1 MRLLFASLS
10 WYNFGMD
17 IIKIL
22 LHLGDY
28 LAKVIELFGFWT
40 YAILFLVIFAETGL
54 VVVPF
59 LPGDSLIFVIGA
71 FAALGHLNIVLAY
84 VVLLT
89 ASILGDT
96 ANYWLGHKLGAKVF
110 SRENSKLFNKKY
122 LTKTEEFYEKYG
134 GKTIIIARFVPIVR
148 TFAPFVAGIG
158 SMKYSV
164 FILYNIIGGFLW
176 VTSILIA
183 GYFLGNLPVVKDNF
197 EYAVYI
203 IILLSIS
210 PMLFEFAKHKLQ
222 KRKEKAGEST
232 SFKEIKEVVKKK

>member
-1 MRLLFASLS
+1 
-10 WYNFGMD
+10 MD
-17 IIKIL
+17 ILKIL

-28 LAKVIELFGFWT
+28 LARVIELFGFWT

-71 FAALGHLNIVLAY
+71 FAALGHLNVVLAY
-84 VVLLT
+84 VVLL
-89 ASILGDT
+89 AAAILGDT

-110 SRENSKLFNKKY
+110 KSENSKIFNKKY

-164 FILYNIIGGFLW
+164 FILYNIVGGFLW
-176 VTSILIA
+176 VTSLLVA
-183 GYFLGNLPVVKDNF
+183 GYFFGNLPIIKNNF
-197 EYAVYI
+197 EYAIYV

-210 PMLFEFAKHKLQ
+210 PMIFEALKHKLQ
-222 KRKEKAGEST
+222 KKNEKAEKPT
-232 SFKEIKEVVKKK
+232 SFKEIEEVVKKKK

>member
-1 MRLLFASLS
+1 M
-10 WYNFGMD
+10 
-17 IIKIL
+17 
-22 LHLGDY
+22 
-28 LAKVIELFGFWT
+28 
-40 YAILFLVIFAETGL
+40 
-54 VVVPF
+54 
-59 LPGDSLIFVIGA
+59 
-71 FAALGHLNIVLAY
+71 
-84 VVLLT
+84 
-89 ASILGDT
+89 
-96 ANYWLGHKLGAKVF
+96 
-110 SRENSKLFNKKY
+110 
-122 LTKTEEFYEKYG
+122 
-134 GKTIIIARFVPIVR
+134 R

-210 PMLFEFAKHKLQ
+210 PMLIEFAKHKIQ

>member
-1 MRLLFASLS
+1 MLARFQK
-10 WYNFGMD
+10 MD
-17 IIKIL
+17 ILKIL

-28 LAKVIELFGFWT
+28 LARVIELFGFWT

-71 FAALGHLNIVLAY
+71 FAALGHLNVVLAY
-84 VVLLT
+84 VVLL
-89 ASILGDT
+89 AAAILGDT

-110 SRENSKLFNKKY
+110 KSENSKIFNKKY

-134 GKTIIIARFVPIVR
+134 GKTIIIARFVPIVS

-164 FILYNIIGGFLW
+164 FILYNIVGGFLW
-176 VTSILIA
+176 VTSLLVA
-183 GYFLGNLPVVKDNF
+183 GYFFGNLPIIKNNF
-197 EYAVYI
+197 EYAIYV

-210 PMLFEFAKHKLQ
+210 PMIFEALKHKLQ
-222 KRKEKAGEST
+222 KKKEKAEKPT
-232 SFKEIKEVVKKK
+232 SFKEIEEVVKKKK